1 MVGAAL
7 SLPHKRGKFM
17 IYFDNSATTPP
28 APEVVDTI
36 TEYMKTSFGNPSS
49 RHALG
54 LEAEKLVA
62 DARRKV
68 AMALSVSPDEIYFTS
83 GGTQADNIAL
93 LGAANIKK
101 GKRIITTSV
110 EHPAVLETVK
120 HLENQG
126 FDVVRIKPQKD
137 GTVKL
142 TDILDAIT
150 PDTVL
155 VSVMH
160 VNNETGAVMPVQKIG
175 AVLKRIAPRALFHV
189 DAVQSFGHIAVKPS
203 AWGIDLMSI
212 SSHKI
217 HGPKGM
223 GALYIKKGTTLKPSV
238 FGGGQEKNIVSGTE
252 NVGAIVGFGKACEL
266 INLADSEKVLE
277 IKNYLRENLLKIEG
291 SIHNGGGADESPYI
305 LNISFGKIRSEIM
318 LNALSNEGVYVSS
331 GSACARGAHTSGVLL
346 EMESPLPD
354 SAIRFSLSRYNTLE
368 EAKTVVEKVT
378 EISKNIQV

>member
-1 MVGAAL
+1 MV
-7 SLPHKRGKFM
+7 
-17 IYFDNSATTPP
+17 YFDNSATTPL
-28 APEVVDTI
+28 AAEVVDTI

-54 LEAEKLVA
+54 LEAEKIVA

-68 AMALSVSPDEIYFTS
+68 ANALCVTPDEIYFTS
-83 GGTQADNIAL
+83 GGTQADNIAI

-110 EHPAVLETVK
+110 EHPAVAETVGYLET
-120 HLENQG
+120 QG

-137 GTVKL
+137 GAVKL

-160 VNNETGAVMPVQKIG
+160 VNNETGAVMPIEKIG
-175 AVLKRIAPRALFHV
+175 GVLKRIASRALFHV
-189 DAVQSFGHIAVKPS
+189 DAVQSFGHIAVKPA

-223 GALYIKKGTTLKPSV
+223 GALYIKKGVTLKPSV

-252 NVGAIVGFGKACEL
+252 NVGAIAGFGKACEL
-266 INLADSEKVLE
+266 INLPDGEKVLE
-277 IKNYLRENLLKIEG
+277 IKNYLKENLLKIDG
-291 SIHNGGGADESPYI
+291 AVHNGGSANESPYI

-318 LNALSNEGVYVSS
+318 LNALSNEGIYVSS

-346 EMESPLPD
+346 EMEAPLPD

-368 EAKTVVEKVT
+368 EAKVVAEKVT
-378 EISKNIQV
+378 GISKNLRV

>member
-1 MVGAAL
+1 
-7 SLPHKRGKFM
+7 M

-28 APEVVDTI
+28 AAEVVDTI

-54 LEAEKLVA
+54 LEAEKIVA

-68 AMALSVSPDEIYFTS
+68 ANALSVTPDEIYFTS
-83 GGTQADNIAL
+83 GGTQADNVAI

-101 GKRIITTSV
+101 GKRVITTAV

-120 HLENQG
+120 HLESQG

-137 GTVKL
+137 GSVKL

-155 VSVMH
+155 VSIMH
-160 VNNETGAVMPVQKIG
+160 VNNETGAVMPIQKIG

-252 NVGAIVGFGKACEL
+252 NVGAIAGFGKACEL
-266 INLADSEKVLE
+266 INLADSENVRK
-277 IKNYLRENLLKIEG
+277 IKEYLKENLLKIDG
-291 SIHNGGGADESPYI
+291 TVHNGGGAEESPYI

-318 LNALSNEGVYVSS
+318 LNALSNEGIYVSS
-331 GSACARGAHTSGVLL
+331 GSACARGAHTSGVLI
-346 EMESPLPD
+346 EMDSPLPD
-354 SAIRFSLSRYNTLE
+354 SAIRFSLSRYNTME
-368 EAKTVVEKVT
+368 EAEEVAKKVS
-378 EISKNIQV
+378 EIAKNIQV